1 MKAMEKASML
11 VVVLFLVALCF
22 VGSRAI
28 LFGAEQ
34 PIDIKITTIQMRQQQ
49 MGIGI
54 ERIAK
59 YSQEKLKDRVRMRTY
74 PAAQL
79 YSGRE
84 ELQAIMK
91 GEIQM
96 AYVLAS
102 ILEPLDPAL
111 EVRSLPYLF
120 PNIDVAYK
128 VLEGPFGKRLFS
140 PVEQKGVALLGIL
153 WAGDVLVH
161 NNRRPIRNPEDFK
174 GLKMRSY
181 GTMGA
186 ACLKALGANAIV
198 SVPEEMYT
206 AFQTGMID
214 GGANPISVFMVR
226 KLYDVQKYVTH
237 AGMLNVTLDYV
248 MANKDW
254 WNGLP
259 ADVRGG
265 LSEVVQRVVMEQ
277 RAEIVVENRTLLD
290 QIRAKGTSVYQL
302 SPSELT
308 GWTKALESVY
318 REFSPVIGPELVKE
332 AQQEVERLTKTKK

>member
-1 MKAMEKASML
+1 MKRGSML
-11 VVVLFLVALCF
+11 VAVLVLITFCF
-22 VGSRAI
+22 VGSPAI
-28 LFGAEQ
+28 LFAAEQ
-34 PIDIKITTIQMRQQQ
+34 PIEIKLTTIQMRQQQ

-59 YSQEKLKDRVRMRTY
+59 YSQEKLKDRIRMRTY

-84 ELQAIMK
+84 ELQAVMK

-102 ILEPLDPAL
+102 ILEPLDAAL

-120 PNIDVAYK
+120 PNIDAAYK

-140 PVEQKGVALLGIL
+140 PVEQKGVAMLGIL

-161 NNRRPIRNPEDFK
+161 NNKRPIRNPEDFK

-248 MANKDW
+248 IANRDW

-277 RAEIVVENRTLLD
+277 RAEIVVENKTLLD
-290 QIRAKGTSVYQL
+290 QIRAKGVSVYQL
-302 SPSELT
+302 SPSELA
-308 GWTKALESVY
+308 GWKKALESVY
-318 REFSPVIGPELVKE
+318 REFAPMIGPELVKE
-332 AQQEVERLTKTKK
+332 AQQEVERLTKTTK